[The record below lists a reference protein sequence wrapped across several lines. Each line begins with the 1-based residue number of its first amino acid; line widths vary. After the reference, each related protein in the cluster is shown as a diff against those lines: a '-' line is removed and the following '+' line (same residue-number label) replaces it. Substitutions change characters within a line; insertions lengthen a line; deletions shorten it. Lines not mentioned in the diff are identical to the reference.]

1 MGDIRLVDPTD
12 AQLLAA
18 SRFDGVH
25 FGPVFDRHA
34 APLHAYLERRLGR
47 SGAAANLGETFRTAY
62 GARRRFRVWEDSAHP
77 WLLGVATGVVRKH
90 WRIELAQLRANDRRR
105 ATPFGTGTATVPRSA
120 EAGADAVLERLAHL
134 AARDRD
140 VTILVAWEDLG
151 PEAIAQALDLP
162 DSVVA
167 SRLTGIGAQ
176 VLDDVRPDLLDLDLR
191 PEDGIDLVRAL
202 RPVVAI
208 PDPLLIEQVRVELG
222 MAVGPTDPP
231 DGPRPT
237 AAIAAEREQL
247 RRWRT
252 RPGRLGGRPD
262 GDRG

>member
-25 FGPVFDRHA
+25 FAPVFDRHA
-34 APLHAYLERRLGR
+34 ATLHAYLERRLGR
-47 SGAAANLGETFRTAY
+47 SGAVANLGETFRTAY

-90 WRIELAQLRANDRRR
+90 WRAELDQLRVNDRRR
-105 ATPFGTGTATVPRSA
+105 VTPFGTGTATVARSA
-120 EAGADAVLERLAHL
+120 EAGADAVVERLAHL

-140 VTILVAWEDLG
+140 VTILVAWEGLA
-151 PEAIAQALDLP
+151 PEAVAQALDLP
-162 DSVVA
+162 DRVVA

-176 VLDDVRPDLLDLDLR
+176 VLEDVGPDLVDLDLR

-202 RPVVAI
+202 RPLVST
-208 PDPLLIEQVRVELG
+208 PDPQVIEQARVELRV
-222 MAVGPTDPP
+222 AVGPNHPTDA
-231 DGPRPT
+231 PRPT
-237 AAIAAEREQL
+237 EAIAAEREQQ

-252 RPGRLGGRPD
+252 RPGRLGGAAGPRS
-262 GDRG
+262 